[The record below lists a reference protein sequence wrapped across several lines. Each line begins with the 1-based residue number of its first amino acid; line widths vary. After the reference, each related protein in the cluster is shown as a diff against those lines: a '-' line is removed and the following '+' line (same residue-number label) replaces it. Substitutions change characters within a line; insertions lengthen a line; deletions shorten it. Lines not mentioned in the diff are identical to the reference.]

1 MYLCSAFVTI
11 YLTYKNGGKS
21 KMNKLDIIKFYEH
34 CLLETEKIYNSFCNY
49 VNNVDYAYADA
60 CHNFLAQY
68 NDLIKKYSQYIDIP
82 LNQFSFYPNE
92 YSDSKKTIRD
102 YGYKRLLLE
111 MKSFIDFLKDKIMR
125 EKLNN
130 AEKSVEPHQ
139 MRRCLKTGVSGCPKN
154 PNLCKNQVFV
164 GMPFNDKY
172 EDVYVYGIKLVFE
185 QYGYSIFRADLQT
198 DTIDIMC
205 KICYEMQR
213 SSILLFN
220 ISESNPNVMLEVG
233 LSYGL
238 GKKIL
243 LIKDKDTKPVSD
255 ISGIEYLEYTHAG
268 NLQQKL
274 SKFLN
279 NL

>member
-1 MYLCSAFVTI
+1 
-11 YLTYKNGGKS
+11 
-21 KMNKLDIIKFYEH
+21 MNTLDTMKFYEH
-34 CLLETEKIYNSFCNY
+34 CMFETEKIYKSFCDY

-60 CHNFLAQY
+60 CHNFLTQY
-68 NDLIKKYSQYIDIP
+68 NNLQKKYSQYVTVP

-102 YGYKRLLLE
+102 YGYKRLQLE
-111 MKSFIDFLKDKIMR
+111 IKSFIDFLKLKI
-125 EKLNN
+125 EEQKVAC
-130 AEKSVEPHQ
+130 AEKVIEPHQ
-139 MRRCLKTGVSGCPKN
+139 MRKCLKTGVSGCPKN
-154 PNLCKNQVFV
+154 PTLCKNQVFV

-172 EDVYVYGIKLVFE
+172 EDVFTYGIKMVFE
-185 QYGYSIFRADLQT
+185 QYGYSVFRADLKT

-213 SSILLFN
+213 SDILLFN

-238 GKKIL
+238 GKQII
-243 LIKDKDTKPVSD
+243 LIKDKDTKPISD
-255 ISGIEYLEYTHAG
+255 ISGIEYLEYSHAG

-274 SKFLN
+274 SSFLN